1 MEKSFHIVCIG
12 ANLIQTYVS
21 KNFYVFPALTL
32 SRVLLLTEQAFNSK
46 IKQAANDNS
55 PDALLMNLFITGAAK
70 A

>member
-1 MEKSFHIVCIG
+1 M
-12 ANLIQTYVS
+12 QTYMS

-32 SRVLLLTEQAFNSK
+32 SRVFLLTEQAFNSK
-46 IKQAANDNS
+46 IKLAENDNS